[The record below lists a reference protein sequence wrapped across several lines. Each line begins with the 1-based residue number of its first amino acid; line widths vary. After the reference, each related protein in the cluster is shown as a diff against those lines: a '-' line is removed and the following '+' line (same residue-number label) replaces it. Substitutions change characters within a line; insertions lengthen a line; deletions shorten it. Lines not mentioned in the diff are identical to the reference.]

1 MEHKINYLGERRQT
15 SLDGYISGNFRI
27 AIECKFTESEFGT
40 CSRPRLTTADSNYE
54 SEYCN
59 GKYSLQRARN
69 ERCSLSEIGV
79 LYWEYLPAFF
89 KWGNDVDLDPC
100 PLNKNY
106 QLVRNILAVGV
117 KEDRSASTE
126 NGHVVLIYDERNPA
140 FMSGGICFIA
150 YSETK
155 AALKRP
161 AMLRKSSW
169 QRITQ
174 CIRQEKILPWLSEQ
188 LTIKYGL

>member
-1 MEHKINYLGERRQT
+1 
-15 SLDGYISGNFRI
+15 
-27 AIECKFTESEFGT
+27 
-40 CSRPRLTTADSNYE
+40 
-54 SEYCN
+54 
-59 GKYSLQRARN
+59 
-69 ERCSLSEIGV
+69 
-79 LYWEYLPAFF
+79 
-89 KWGNDVDLDPC
+89 
-100 PLNKNY
+100 LNKNY

-117 KEDRSASTE
+117 KEDRSVSTE
-126 NGHVVLIYDERNPA
+126 NSHVVLIYDERNPA
-140 FMSGGICFIA
+140 FMSGGVGFIA